1 MNNGTSQNEKNKDFK
16 ECVWL
21 TMFIFMISVC
31 VQRALSSGLA
41 RGTVTKVCDV
51 NSRQHNL

>member
-31 VQRALSSGLA
+31 VQHALSSGQA
-41 RGTVTKVCDV
+41 RGPVTKVCAV
-51 NSRQHNL
+51 NSRQHHL